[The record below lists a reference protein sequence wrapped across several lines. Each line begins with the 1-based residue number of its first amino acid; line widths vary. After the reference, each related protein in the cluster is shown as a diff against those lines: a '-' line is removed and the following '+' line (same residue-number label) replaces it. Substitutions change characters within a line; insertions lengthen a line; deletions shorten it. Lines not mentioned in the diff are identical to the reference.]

1 MDRFKCLDVTIA
13 CLFNI
18 VLSIAIVVSIKLSF
32 FKIKIN
38 YIMNYLIT
46 IINYLGYYQVTVDSP
61 PVVIYAASI
70 YILSIIA
77 LVGVIYMLIYILFI
91 ILGYNKAFLSMLGKY
106 ISTKWLDRLV
116 SWHRTYSIYI
126 IILES
131 LCVIYILFTII
142 TTSSNILN
150 NIV

>member
-1 MDRFKCLDVTIA
+1 
-13 CLFNI
+13 
-18 VLSIAIVVSIKLSF
+18 
-32 FKIKIN
+32 
-38 YIMNYLIT
+38 MNYLIT
-46 IINYLGYYQVTVDSP
+46 IINYLGYYQVTVDST
-61 PVVIYAASI
+61 PVVNYAASI

-106 ISTKWLDRLV
+106 ISTKWLDRLI